1 MAKYKGRDGRF
12 KVGANTVAQVR
23 SFNFTITA
31 ARADSSDLEDEW
43 DENMSVTKSW
53 AGSAS
58 VWWDPADTNG
68 QGGLEAGDEP
78 SVNLYPIGTDAGKV
92 YYSGAV
98 HVDSV
103 QITNER
109 DGIVSAEIQFTGN
122 GACTKN
128 TVGA

>member
-1 MAKYKGRDGRF
+1 MTTYKGRDGRL
-12 KVGANTVAQVR
+12 KVGANTVAEVR

-31 ARADSSDLEDEW
+31 ARGDDSTLEDEW
-43 DENMSVTKSW
+43 DTHKSVTKSW
-53 AGSAS
+53 AGQAQ
-58 VWWDPADTNG
+58 VWWDPADANG

-78 SVNLYPIGTDAGKV
+78 TISLYPTGTDAGKV
-92 YYSGAV
+92 FYTGAV

-109 DGIVSAEIQFTGN
+109 DGIVSADIQFTGN
-122 GACTKN
+122 GICTRS